1 MSINDTVLKVV
12 LPILTAIILGL
23 FGWVWNTSTDVTILQ
38 SQIGYLQKEQ
48 EEVKRSTSDLVQ
60 KVDKNKEMLIEL
72 QRDMKYIKSTL
83 QSIEGSIEK
92 ER

>member
-1 MSINDTVLKVV
+1 MNDTVLKVV
-12 LPILTAIILGL
+12 LPIITAAILGM
-23 FGWVWNTSTDVTILQ
+23 FGWIWSTSTSVTILE

-72 QRDMKYIKSTL
+72 QRDMKYIKITL
-83 QSIEGSIEK
+83 QSIEGSMEK
-92 ER
+92 EKQ